1 MVRVTEPRFS
11 VSVAAQLSGAMP
23 ECFQAPPVLYRR
35 GVVPQNVKVAVIR
48 THFEEGGIR
57 AIPLIHDFFDKVAM
71 IINPETDR
79 PFIGTVAG
87 VALNPKSRFTHY
99 EESL

>member
-1 MVRVTEPRFS
+1 MAAVVEPRLS
-11 VSVAAQLSGAMP
+11 VSVSAQLSGAMP
-23 ECFQAPPVLYRR
+23 ECLQAPRVLDRR

-57 AIPLIHDFFDKVAM
+57 AIPLIYDFFDKVAM
-71 IINPETDR
+71 IVSPEPDR

-87 VALNPKSRFTHY
+87 VALNPKRHFTHY
-99 EESL
+99 QEFL